1 MTKGY
6 SRSLSAKVGHRPNL
20 SWCGVM
26 LQGTVRPL
34 TFGRRTWKGGTLP
47 STHADGHEVVAQQ
60 WLDHGADVAAAS
72 HDVVTALRAAANGGR
87 EAVAE
92 RLLDHGAEV
101 TAARHEGATTLRA
114 AAQGDHEAVDQ
125 SYWTMVPM
133 WPLQDAGVRVR
144 GGLLLVV
151 AVRQWPS
158 CSSPCGADVACDAGC
173 SSRWS

>member
-6 SRSLSAKVGHRPNL
+6 SQSLSVKVGHRPNL

-26 LQGTVRPL
+26 LQGTVQPL
-34 TFGRRTWKGGTLP
+34 
-47 STHADGHEVVAQQ
+47 
-60 WLDHGADVAAAS
+60 
-72 HDVVTALRAAANGGR
+72 AAANSGR
-87 EAVAE
+87 EAVAK

-114 AAQGDHEAVDQ
+114 AAQGDHEAVDKP
-125 SYWTMVPM
+125 YWAVVPM
-133 WPLQDAGVRVR
+133 WPLQNARVRVR

-158 CSSPCGADVACDAGC
+158 CSSHSSPCGADVACAAGC
-173 SSRWS
+173 SSGWS